1 MFRQVSWGLT
11 YVLENPVL
19 PYSGKEK
26 EKHLIIELSKAPYF
40 LSCICKEDTWV
51 KYDIV
56 FYP

>member
-40 LSCICKEDTWV
+40 LSCISKEDTWV

-56 FYP
+56 F